1 MAATP
6 IHGAEGV
13 GQLYSFYKKSTPV
26 NINGTTKAMSTA
38 LDLAYFVV
46 QSFYDGDTGQGQ
58 RADLI
63 QAIATACG
71 LFKGSI

>member
-13 GQLYSFYKKSTPV
+13 GQLYSLYKNSTKV
-26 NINGTTKAMSTA
+26 NINGTVKAMTTA

-58 RADLI
+58 RSDLI
-63 QAIATACG
+63 QAIATVCG
-71 LFKGSI
+71 LYKGNI